1 MAGTDAG
8 NQEKNQV
15 QITRLPFETLAYANI
30 AAAQAKHSDP

>member
-15 QITRLPFETLAYANI
+15 QMTRLSFETLACANI
-30 AAAQAKHSDP
+30 AAARGEAL

>member
-15 QITRLPFETLAYANI
+15 QMTRLPSETLASTNI
-30 AAAQAKHSDP
+30 AAARGVAL

>member
-15 QITRLPFETLAYANI
+15 QMTCLPFETLACANI
-30 AAAQAKHSDP
+30 AAARSEAL